1 MFPLNHVAII
11 AIEARMHL
19 DFGFHFFIQKEI
31 IDIKIVIDFS
41 QYLWGM
47 CRDDKLDIRKHSL

>member
-1 MFPLNHVAII
+1 
-11 AIEARMHL
+11 MHL

>member
-1 MFPLNHVAII
+1 
-11 AIEARMHL
+11 MHL

-47 CRDDKLDIRKHSL
+47 CRDDKLNIGNTRFKTPKTLRCHDGCM